1 MEWTVDLTEIKALRS
16 WYKKQPNMFRKATAT
31 MLNRFAWGT
40 RDQSVVQIAKTMT
53 VRNSSFVSGR
63 LRVTQAKFS
72 TPIDDQ
78 RSYAGSVAT
87 ARFSGWTEQ
96 EIGSPT
102 ARNRFGTLASR
113 GNNIL
118 NQMRQGVRLK
128 PGVEVV
134 KIEDYAPR
142 GGDSNYGGFLSML
155 FRRKER
161 KLVKIG
167 KGFYKLP
174 SNVKSLPGPMQ
185 NHPGMELHREL
196 VLMQELK
203 RKQPKRNRWLRQ
215 ARAIYFGR
223 TNLDDLWRSTLNRFM
238 FPPPKR

>member
-1 MEWTVDLTEIKALRS
+1 MEWQVDITEIKAIRS

-40 RDQSVVQIAKTMT
+40 RDQAVKQIGLTMT
-53 VRNSSFVSGR
+53 VRNRSFVSGR
-63 LRVTQAKFS
+63 LRVTQVSLS
-72 TPIDDQ
+72 TPIDQQ
-78 RSYAGSVAT
+78 RSWAGSVAS

-96 EIGSPT
+96 EKGTPT

-113 GNNIL
+113 GGEIT

-134 KIEDYAPR
+134 KIEDYHPR

-174 SNVKSLPGPMQ
+174 ANARELPGPSQ
-185 NHPGMELHREL
+185 HPGMALYREL

-203 RKQPKRNRWLRQ
+203 RKQPKRNRWLNQ
-215 ARAIYFGR
+215 SRAIYFAK
-223 TNLDDLWRSTLNRFM
+223 TDLSALWRASLDKFM